1 MLNYNISVVI
11 PTIGRTNLLERAIK
25 SVLKQTVEV
34 VEIIVVVD
42 GKSEEVNLLCRRLEN
57 KKIKVF
63 QLGSS
68 HGGSYARNYGINQ
81 AKGKWVALLDDDD
94 EWFDNKLEKQIQL
107 IHSYNNSVDMIFSQ
121 LVTYNKNG
129 KKQIL
134 PRKKWKKHYRI
145 DEYLF
150 TPSFGK
156 YAGYIQTSSILAKKE
171 LFVDFPFTNG
181 LPKHQDWDWLLKI
194 QSKDDLIIDC
204 VEQPLLY
211 YHQDISASVGKVNK
225 WRESKKW
232 IDSIFPQISWKS
244 YGFFYILIVIP
255 DMLNDASI
263 TKCEKITYFKEM
275 RQNLKI
281 KHIFSLRYIALLLKF
296 FRLLIS

>member
-1 MLNYNISVVI
+1 
-11 PTIGRTNLLERAIK
+11 P
-25 SVLKQTVEV
+25 
-34 VEIIVVVD
+34 
-42 GKSEEVNLLCRRLEN
+42 RR
-57 KKIKVF
+57 
-63 QLGSS
+63 
-68 HGGSYARNYGINQ
+68 
-81 AKGKWVALLDDDD
+81 
-94 EWFDNKLEKQIQL
+94 
-107 IHSYNNSVDMIFSQ
+107 
-121 LVTYNKNG
+121 
-129 KKQIL
+129 
-134 PRKKWKKHYRI
+134 KWKKHYRI

-150 TPSFGK
+150 TPFFGK

-194 QSKDDLIIDC
+194 QSKDDLIVDC

-244 YGFFYILIVIP
+244 YGFFNILIVIP

-263 TKCEKITYFKEM
+263 TKYEKITYFKEM
-275 RQNLKI
+275 RQNLK
-281 KHIFSLRYIALLLKF
+281 
-296 FRLLIS
+296 